1 MFNCPVPDHLR
12 RILISDE
19 SVIDDHASLFIDL
32 ISIRT
37 PPRYDAVDQFL
48 PPKYDVP
55 PKFDA
60 DAHYGIHHVLPLMK
74 DSGRWEN
81 TPICKPSLKSFNK
94 DENTNHTLIE
104 FTWTSNNYKTRKQCT
119 TPDGEWKLSE

>member
-1 MFNCPVPDHLR
+1 MLNCPVPDHLR
-12 RILISDE
+12 RIVKSGE
-19 SVIDDHASLFIDL
+19 SFIDDHASLFVDL

-48 PPKYDVP
+48 PSKHDVP

-60 DAHYGIHHVLPLMK
+60 YVYYGKHHVLPLRK

-94 DENTNHTLIE
+94 DENT
-104 FTWTSNNYKTRKQCT
+104 WTSNNYNTRK
-119 TPDGEWKLSE
+119 